1 MLHSRLLRYLDE
13 VARSGSIRK
22 AGHNLNI
29 AAPAINRQILA
40 LEGELGTPIFERHP
54 RKIVLT
60 AAGEILIDH
69 VRQTLR
75 AMDRTQTAIEEL
87 KGLRRGEISL
97 AMVSGLAATLTPLA
111 IAKFRE
117 THPRVKINL
126 ALVDEAEILRRL
138 SAGEADLGL
147 AFDLKIGARLQ
158 LLASSPSRLGVVVGP
173 RHPLASRQA
182 LRVSDC
188 VGYQLC
194 LPDRSMTMRTHID
207 AVFAE
212 ASLSPEPLI
221 ETNAIEVMRQ
231 MAMAENCVTFLSQFD
246 VHNERV
252 HGQLVFIPLKG
263 LKLPPEVL
271 MLIGSTKRV
280 TPLARAMAENFKDV
294 METQR

>member
-40 LEGELGTPIFERHP
+40 LEEELGTPIFERHP
-54 RKIVLT
+54 RKMVLT

-75 AMDRTQTAIEEL
+75 AMDRTQNAIEEL

-111 IAKFRE
+111 VARFRE
-117 THPRVKINL
+117 AHPRVKINI
-126 ALVDEAEILRRL
+126 ALVDEPEILKRL

-147 AFDLKIGARLQ
+147 AFDLKLGARVQ
-158 LLASSPSRLGVVVGP
+158 LLASTPSRLGVVVSP
-173 RHPLASRQA
+173 RHPLAAKTS

-188 VGYQLC
+188 VGYALC
-194 LPDRSMTMRTHID
+194 IPDRSMTMRAHID
-207 AVFAE
+207 SVFAE
-212 ASLSPEPLI
+212 ASIEPEPLI
-221 ETNAIEVMRQ
+221 ETNAIEVMRH
-231 MAMAENCVTFLSQFD
+231 MAMTENCVTFLSQFD
-246 VHNERV
+246 VQFERTN
-252 HGQLVFIPLKG
+252 GQLVYIPLKG

-271 MLIGSTKRV
+271 MLVGNARRM
-280 TPLARAMAENFKDV
+280 TPLGRAMAENFKEV
-294 METQR
+294 MESLR

>member
-1 MLHSRLLRYLDE
+1 VLHSRLLRYLDE

-40 LEGELGTPIFERHP
+40 LEEELGTPIFERHP
-54 RKIVLT
+54 RKMVLT

-75 AMDRTQTAIEEL
+75 AMDRTQNAIEEL

-111 IAKFRE
+111 VARFRE
-117 THPRVKINL
+117 AHPRVKINI
-126 ALVDEAEILRRL
+126 ALVDEPEILKRL

-147 AFDLKIGARLQ
+147 AFDLKLGARVQ
-158 LLASSPSRLGVVVGP
+158 LLATTQSRLGVVVSP
-173 RHPLASRQA
+173 RHPLAAKAS

-188 VGYQLC
+188 VGYALC
-194 LPDRSMTMRTHID
+194 IPDRSMTMRAHID
-207 AVFAE
+207 SVFAE
-212 ASLSPEPLI
+212 ASIEPEPLI
-221 ETNAIEVMRQ
+221 ETNAIEVMRH
-231 MAMAENCVTFLSQFD
+231 MAMTENCVTFLSQFD
-246 VHNERV
+246 VHYERAN
-252 HGQLVFIPLKG
+252 GQLVYIPLKG

-271 MLIGSTKRV
+271 MLVGNARRM
-280 TPLARAMAENFKDV
+280 TPLGRAMAENFKEV
-294 METQR
+294 MESLR

>member
-40 LEGELGTPIFERHP
+40 LEEELGTPIFERHP
-54 RKIVLT
+54 RKMVLT

-75 AMDRTQTAIEEL
+75 AMDRAQSAIEEL

-117 THPRVKINL
+117 AHQRVKINV
-126 ALVDEAEILRRL
+126 ALVDEPEILKRL

-147 AFDLKIGARLQ
+147 AFDLKLGARVQ
-158 LLASSPSRLGVVVGP
+158 LLASTPSRLGVVVSP
-173 RHPLASRQA
+173 RHPLAAKAS

-188 VGYQLC
+188 VGYALC
-194 LPDRSMTMRTHID
+194 IPDRSMTMRAHID

-212 ASLSPEPLI
+212 ASIEPEPLI
-221 ETNAIEVMRQ
+221 ETNAIEVMRH
-231 MAMAENCVTFLSQFD
+231 MAMTENCVTFLSQFD
-246 VHNERV
+246 VHYERAN
-252 HGQLVFIPLKG
+252 GQLVYIPLKG

-271 MLIGSTKRV
+271 MLVGNARRM
-280 TPLARAMAENFKDV
+280 TPLGRAMAENFKEV
-294 METQR
+294 MESLR

>member
-40 LEGELGTPIFERHP
+40 LEQELGTPIFERHP
-54 RKIVLT
+54 RKMVLT

-75 AMDRTQTAIEEL
+75 AMDRTQSAIEEL

-111 IAKFRE
+111 IAKFRAA
-117 THPRVKINL
+117 HQRVKINV
-126 ALVDEAEILRRL
+126 ALVDEPEILKRL

-147 AFDLKIGARLQ
+147 AFDLKLGARVQ
-158 LLASSPSRLGVVVGP
+158 LLASTPSRLGVVVSP
-173 RHPLASRQA
+173 RHPLASKA
-182 LRVSDC
+182 SLRVSDC
-188 VGYQLC
+188 VGYSLC
-194 LPDRSMTMRTHID
+194 IPDRSMTMRTHID

-212 ASLSPEPLI
+212 ASIEPEPFI
-221 ETNAIEVMRQ
+221 ETNAIEVMRH
-231 MAMAENCVTFLSQFD
+231 MAMTENCVTFLSQFD
-246 VHNERV
+246 VHFERAN
-252 HGQLVFIPLKG
+252 GQLVYIPLKG
-263 LKLPPEVL
+263 LKLPPETL
-271 MLIGSTKRV
+271 MLVGNARRI
-280 TPLARAMAENFKDV
+280 TPLARAMAENFKEV
-294 METQR
+294 METLR

>member
-40 LEGELGTPIFERHP
+40 LEQELGTPIFERHP
-54 RKIVLT
+54 RKMVLT

-75 AMDRTQTAIEEL
+75 AMDRTQSAIEEL

-117 THPRVKINL
+117 AHPRVKINV
-126 ALVDEAEILRRL
+126 ALVDEPEILKRL

-147 AFDLKIGARLQ
+147 AFDLKLGARVQ
-158 LLASSPSRLGVVVGP
+158 LLASTPSRLGVVVSP
-173 RHPLASRQA
+173 RHPLASRA
-182 LRVSDC
+182 SLRVSDC
-188 VGYQLC
+188 VGYALC
-194 LPDRSMTMRTHID
+194 IPDRSMTMRTHID

-212 ASLSPEPLI
+212 ASIEPEPVI
-221 ETNAIEVMRQ
+221 ETNAIEVMRH
-231 MAMAENCVTFLSQFD
+231 MAMTENCVTFLSQFD
-246 VHNERV
+246 VHFERAN
-252 HGQLVFIPLKG
+252 GQLVYVPLKG

-271 MLIGSTKRV
+271 MLVGNARRI
-280 TPLARAMAENFKDV
+280 TPLARTMTENFKVV
-294 METQR
+294 METLR

>member
-40 LEGELGTPIFERHP
+40 LEEELGTPIFERHP
-54 RKIVLT
+54 RKMVLT

-75 AMDRTQTAIEEL
+75 AMDRTRNAIEEL

-111 IAKFRE
+111 VARFRE
-117 THPRVKINL
+117 AHPRVKINI
-126 ALVDEAEILRRL
+126 ALVDEPEILKRL

-147 AFDLKIGARLQ
+147 AFDLKLGARVQ
-158 LLASSPSRLGVVVGP
+158 LLASTQSRLGVVVSP
-173 RHPLASRQA
+173 RHPLAAKAS

-188 VGYQLC
+188 VGYALC
-194 LPDRSMTMRTHID
+194 IPDRSMTMRAHID
-207 AVFAE
+207 SVFAE
-212 ASLSPEPLI
+212 ASIEPEPLI
-221 ETNAIEVMRQ
+221 ETNAIEVMRH
-231 MAMAENCVTFLSQFD
+231 MAMTENCVTFLSQFD
-246 VHNERV
+246 VHYERAN
-252 HGQLVFIPLKG
+252 GQLVYIPLKG

-271 MLIGSTKRV
+271 MLVGNARRM
-280 TPLARAMAENFKDV
+280 TPLGRAMAENFKEV
-294 METQR
+294 MESLR

>member
-1 MLHSRLLRYLDE
+1 LLHSRLLRYLDE

-40 LEGELGTPIFERHP
+40 LEEELGTPIFERHP
-54 RKIVLT
+54 RKMVLT

-75 AMDRTQTAIEEL
+75 AMDRTQSAIEEL

-117 THPRVKINL
+117 AHQRVKINV
-126 ALVDEAEILRRL
+126 ALVDEPEILKRL

-147 AFDLKIGARLQ
+147 AFDLKLGARVQ
-158 LLASSPSRLGVVVGP
+158 LLASTPSRLGVVVSP
-173 RHPLASRQA
+173 RHPLAAKAS

-188 VGYQLC
+188 VGYALC
-194 LPDRSMTMRTHID
+194 IPDRSMTMRALID

-212 ASLSPEPLI
+212 ASIEPEPLI
-221 ETNAIEVMRQ
+221 ETNAIEVMRH
-231 MAMAENCVTFLSQFD
+231 MAMTENCVTFLSQFD
-246 VHNERV
+246 VHHERAN
-252 HGQLVFIPLKG
+252 GQLVYIPLKG

-271 MLIGSTKRV
+271 MLVGNTRRI
-280 TPLARAMAENFKDV
+280 TPLARAMAENFKEV
-294 METQR
+294 MESLR